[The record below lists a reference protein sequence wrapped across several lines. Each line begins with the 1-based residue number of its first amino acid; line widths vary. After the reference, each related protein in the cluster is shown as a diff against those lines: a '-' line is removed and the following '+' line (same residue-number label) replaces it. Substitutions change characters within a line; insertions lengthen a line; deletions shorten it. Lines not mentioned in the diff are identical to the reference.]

1 MRPVGTGKRL
11 ALTLRPELDSVI
23 THIAEFQKIS
33 KTTVINDM
41 LTELLPVLKGISD
54 AYTLIEQKK
63 DPAIAMNAILTMGMQ
78 KIGEFGNELAA
89 HAQTKSEKCPDT
101 LELPL

>member
-1 MRPVGTGKRL
+1 MRPVGSGKRL

-23 THIAEFQKIS
+23 THIAEVQKIS

-41 LTELLPVLKGISD
+41 LMELLPVLKGISD
-54 AYTLIEQKK
+54 AYTLVEQKQ
-63 DPAIAMNAILTMGMQ
+63 DPAVAMNAILAMGFQ
-78 KIGEFGNELAA
+78 KIGELGNELAA
-89 HAQTKSEKCPDT
+89 QAQSKSEKCPDT